1 MPLACFLQVITP
13 HRQTYYL
20 IDPAA
25 FKRGAIAKPKSAEQ
39 SFSTS
44 RLATSARAIIP
55 GRQRFAR
62 IRHQPLMG

>member
-1 MPLACFLQVITP
+1 MLSASNNSTP
-13 HRQTYYL
+13 TDILSNR
-20 IDPAA
+20 PAA

-62 IRHQPLMG
+62 IRINP